1 MRRFLIRG
9 VKLALFAS
17 VLAVLLLAVAGPA
30 SAATLNVC
38 PSGCPFSQIAPAIA
52 AAHPGDTVRVAAGT
66 YVGGFTV
73 DIDLKLV
80 GAGAAATVIS
90 GGGPVITIGQLF
102 ASSEPTV
109 SIDGVTITGGVTH
122 SSVQSNGFFGIEG
135 VWASGGGVEIPPNA
149 DFTGGANV
157 TISNS
162 VITANRAAPTT
173 AIDSGLPCPPDITIT
188 CIDGDLPFALAAG
201 GGIDNW
207 GTLTL
212 VGSTVSNNL
221 VGTAADPGSVASDAN
236 GGAIMNWLAGLTIS
250 NSKLDGN
257 HVSATAPNGRFADG
271 GAILLEGGSLRVS
284 NGSVM
289 NNSAVLDTGQPNDIP
304 DGFLAIAGGIHAGGG
319 VSAATITNTT
329 VSGNSASMTNSVG
342 DSTAFSGGLHTDGV
356 MTLSNDVIA
365 NNSIFSRSTNG
376 NGQGDS
382 GAGELAGT
390 ITNTQFT
397 GNSVTVVSDTGDV
410 NVSAGAAIFTGTL
423 TKSVVSNN
431 HISGTGANIILAGG
445 GLQTGGPMTLRN
457 TIVSGN
463 SGSANGSS
471 GTAQGGGIFAVDE
484 SPNGPPGGPLILT
497 NSSVTGNVLSGSS
510 TITLQGGGIFVTN
523 PLTLTN
529 TTISGNVPDN
539 CFGSSC

>member
-1 MRRFLIRG
+1 
-9 VKLALFAS
+9 
-17 VLAVLLLAVAGPA
+17 
-30 SAATLNVC
+30 
-38 PSGCPFSQIAPAIA
+38 
-52 AAHPGDTVRVAAGT
+52 
-66 YVGGFTV
+66 
-73 DIDLKLV
+73 
-80 GAGAAATVIS
+80 VIS

-257 HVSATAPNGRFADG
+257 HVSAPAPNGRFADG

-284 NGSVM
+284 NGSVT

-329 VSGNSASMTNSVG
+329 VSGNSASMTNTVG

-376 NGQGDS
+376 NAQGDS

-390 ITNTQFT
+390 ITNTRFT

-410 NVSAGAAIFTGTL
+410 NVSAGAAIFTGTM
-423 TKSVVSNN
+423 TNSVVSKN

-463 SGSANGSS
+463 SGSANGSR

-529 TTISGNVPDN
+529 STISGNVPDN